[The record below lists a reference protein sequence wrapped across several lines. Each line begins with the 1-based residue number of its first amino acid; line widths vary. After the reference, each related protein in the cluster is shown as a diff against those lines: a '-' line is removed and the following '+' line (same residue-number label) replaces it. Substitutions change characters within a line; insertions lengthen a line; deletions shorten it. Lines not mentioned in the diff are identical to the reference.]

1 MYDCLIVRVAEAKEK
16 GRVAL
21 NENSLV
27 SRKCIFCGVMFLAH
41 RTDAKYHDAA
51 CRQRALRWRKRL
63 GALAFRL
70 DRDLSEITEYL
81 AYPDAKPSAAS
92 ILNGA
97 QNSIKIVL
105 QENNIKV
112 IK

>member
-1 MYDCLIVRVAEAKEK
+1 M
-16 GRVAL
+16 
-21 NENSLV
+21 
-27 SRKCIFCGVMFLAH
+27 AH
-41 RTDAKYHDAA
+41 RTDAKYHDAT

-70 DRDLSEITEYL
+70 DRDLSEITAYL

-105 QENNIKV
+105 LENNIKV